1 MDDVSDDAALE
12 ARLRPAATALIRD
25 EGDAAGYLDAITAMA
40 ISMPPDRLR
49 ASMDYVLFPVT
60 RVMRRESAPPTASSA
75 SDPSPSSPAPLAP
88 SARAARRRA
97 LESSIRC
104 VGSVVRRADSCGA
117 TPDAAMD
124 LLSVLVSVLASC
136 ARERDADAES
146 LRVAAVATLRDAI
159 AALHPTRDR
168 PALLSDPVRPVFGYC
183 VSLLLDVAHAEAIAG
198 AQGSR
203 ALRADALRALR
214 DLVRAAED
222 DPDGLAFFLPGI
234 VSGLVRAVAAG
245 AGTRPGHGAG
255 PASAAEDSAAAEAA
269 ARALADVTRAV
280 MRDDSFDPRTL
291 REFDEDGGED
301 SDEAGEDGDEAASA
315 TSATSAASATSALA
329 ERLRRLAARS
339 SSRGKSSSSTGP
351 LNPDSDPSSSP
362 SLRATRDA
370 GWLRDASPRVSGAI
384 ASAFASL
391 ETHPKPSVRAAAGAS
406 ACVVLRACRRTLRA
420 ATRSLTET
428 ALAVYRDPWPA
439 ASAETRD
446 ALRAASLAGEM
457 HRETLDDILRDA
469 FDALPRAVREG
480 SAKGAATARR
490 TLAAMDVAGRDA
502 TETTLATR
510 ANVRIAATTSLAR
523 CFAVGD
529 GGVGAGGAGG
539 IGGAG
544 VFDSASVFAAD
555 AASAAH
561 SAHSSASSLARRRAA
576 HLSDPELYGEIA
588 AVARALGG
596 YLGALPALVAA
607 RLDALRETLEVSS
620 ANEGDQSSTS
630 MWRRGACA
638 HVVAL
643 NETLLGAAERRE
655 AEVLKTAESLA
666 TVARETRTVRL
677 RDETRY
683 VRLRDAT
690 ATARAVLDEYLRE
703 DVWNLPTSVEDLRR
717 ERARR
722 TGQGTGGDGD
732 GSTPTRFA
740 SEVGGFDSDA
750 ATVRENALL
759 VSLAA
764 EGLGA
769 AARVGGREFIRR
781 GGFLPLALCPLLRRL
796 GDPAP
801 DVRDAARHALEVT
814 ARVGGYYP
822 DEGTEEGEEGGDP
835 PAASST
841 PASSTPI
848 TALVAANADYVVSE
862 LSRRL
867 RRLADH
873 PDAARFFAAALGRRA
888 SSARL
893 LLPLL
898 SEPVGRALDALSI
911 ARRRA
916 HDGDVAALLD
926 VARSVADAVEEDAK
940 AIAVEAEEAWAE
952 ARPLAAMLDEMREFQ
967 EENDAISPGEEETSS
982 TSSPDD
988 PETTL
993 LSSNLRSLVASSP
1006 HRDACVSFDASATM
1020 SAWRRRARRESN
1032 LSRLATSVLSAAAPL
1047 MESSDDGRRVSACEA
1062 CASALRALRGVETCV
1077 ETDRETLET
1086 VRRLFPG
1093 DAPDA
1098 AEESQSRPAK
1108 LLPRVHAAWPHLA
1121 AALGHRLGPAAS
1133 PEPLR
1138 AALATLETAAKVSG
1152 GSFIARRFARDAWPN
1167 LAVVL
1172 ERGVPRAAK
1181 TTVAS
1186 RLEQLYHLG
1195 DGTRRHGGHAAIGE
1209 NHSAIASS
1217 SAADAEDDAS
1227 ASRRSESARRFI
1239 FQTMA
1244 NIAANETSRGALTDV
1259 ARLAAEQTTERALRR
1274 GGDERTRTAAE
1285 AAARGLAAVDPD
1297 AAWLR
1302 WTLEATGRDESPTPV
1317 APTWKQTDGTKDD
1330 DGTKDENGTD
1340 DIDGTD
1346 GESRV
1351 CGSSSG
1357 SEWTS
1362 SLPTLPSFREI
1373 CPAPKASTPERRA
1386 RDALALL
1393 TSCGLA
1399 AVRVE
1404 DGGGTETGGTETR
1417 AEA

>member
-1 MDDVSDDAALE
+1 M
-12 ARLRPAATALIRD
+12 
-25 EGDAAGYLDAITAMA
+25 
-40 ISMPPDRLR
+40 
-49 ASMDYVLFPVT
+49 
-60 RVMRRESAPPTASSA
+60 
-75 SDPSPSSPAPLAP
+75 
-88 SARAARRRA
+88 
-97 LESSIRC
+97 
-104 VGSVVRRADSCGA
+104 
-117 TPDAAMD
+117 
-124 LLSVLVSVLASC
+124 
-136 ARERDADAES
+136 
-146 LRVAAVATLRDAI
+146 
-159 AALHPTRDR
+159 
-168 PALLSDPVRPVFGYC
+168 
-183 VSLLLDVAHAEAIAG
+183 
-198 AQGSR
+198 
-203 ALRADALRALR
+203 
-214 DLVRAAED
+214 
-222 DPDGLAFFLPGI
+222 
-234 VSGLVRAVAAG
+234 
-245 AGTRPGHGAG
+245 
-255 PASAAEDSAAAEAA
+255 
-269 ARALADVTRAV
+269 
-280 MRDDSFDPRTL
+280 
-291 REFDEDGGED
+291 
-301 SDEAGEDGDEAASA
+301 
-315 TSATSAASATSALA
+315 
-329 ERLRRLAARS
+329 
-339 SSRGKSSSSTGP
+339 
-351 LNPDSDPSSSP
+351 
-362 SLRATRDA
+362 
-370 GWLRDASPRVSGAI
+370 
-384 ASAFASL
+384 
-391 ETHPKPSVRAAAGAS
+391 
-406 ACVVLRACRRTLRA
+406 
-420 ATRSLTET
+420 
-428 ALAVYRDPWPA
+428 
-439 ASAETRD
+439 
-446 ALRAASLAGEM
+446 
-457 HRETLDDILRDA
+457 
-469 FDALPRAVREG
+469 
-480 SAKGAATARR
+480 
-490 TLAAMDVAGRDA
+490 
-502 TETTLATR
+502 
-510 ANVRIAATTSLAR
+510 
-523 CFAVGD
+523 
-529 GGVGAGGAGG
+529 
-539 IGGAG
+539 
-544 VFDSASVFAAD
+544 
-555 AASAAH
+555 
-561 SAHSSASSLARRRAA
+561 
-576 HLSDPELYGEIA
+576 
-588 AVARALGG
+588 
-596 YLGALPALVAA
+596 
-607 RLDALRETLEVSS
+607 
-620 ANEGDQSSTS
+620 
-630 MWRRGACA
+630 
-638 HVVAL
+638 
-643 NETLLGAAERRE
+643 
-655 AEVLKTAESLA
+655 
-666 TVARETRTVRL
+666 
-677 RDETRY
+677 
-683 VRLRDAT
+683 
-690 ATARAVLDEYLRE
+690 
-703 DVWNLPTSVEDLRR
+703 
-717 ERARR
+717 
-722 TGQGTGGDGD
+722 
-732 GSTPTRFA
+732 
-740 SEVGGFDSDA
+740 
-750 ATVRENALL
+750 
-759 VSLAA
+759 
-764 EGLGA
+764 
-769 AARVGGREFIRR
+769 
-781 GGFLPLALCPLLRRL
+781 
-796 GDPAP
+796 
-801 DVRDAARHALEVT
+801 
-814 ARVGGYYP
+814 
-822 DEGTEEGEEGGDP
+822 
-835 PAASST
+835 
-841 PASSTPI
+841 
-848 TALVAANADYVVSE
+848 VAANADYVVSE

-940 AIAVEAEEAWAE
+940 AMAVEAEEARAE

-967 EENDAISPGEEETSS
+967 EENDANFPGEEETSS
-982 TSSPDD
+982 ADD
-988 PETTL
+988 PER
-993 LSSNLRSLVASSP
+993 SAKNLRSLVASSP

-1020 SAWRRRARRESN
+1020 SAWRRRARRQSN

-1062 CASALRALRGVETCV
+1062 CASALRALRGVEICV

-1317 APTWKQTDGTKDD
+1317 APTWKQTDGTKD
-1330 DGTKDENGTD
+1330 G
-1340 DIDGTD
+1340 IDGTV
-1346 GESRV
+1346 GVHSESRV
-1351 CGSSSG
+1351 CGSGSG

>member
-1 MDDVSDDAALE
+1 M
-12 ARLRPAATALIRD
+12 
-25 EGDAAGYLDAITAMA
+25 
-40 ISMPPDRLR
+40 
-49 ASMDYVLFPVT
+49 
-60 RVMRRESAPPTASSA
+60 
-75 SDPSPSSPAPLAP
+75 
-88 SARAARRRA
+88 
-97 LESSIRC
+97 
-104 VGSVVRRADSCGA
+104 
-117 TPDAAMD
+117 
-124 LLSVLVSVLASC
+124 
-136 ARERDADAES
+136 
-146 LRVAAVATLRDAI
+146 
-159 AALHPTRDR
+159 
-168 PALLSDPVRPVFGYC
+168 
-183 VSLLLDVAHAEAIAG
+183 
-198 AQGSR
+198 
-203 ALRADALRALR
+203 
-214 DLVRAAED
+214 
-222 DPDGLAFFLPGI
+222 
-234 VSGLVRAVAAG
+234 
-245 AGTRPGHGAG
+245 
-255 PASAAEDSAAAEAA
+255 
-269 ARALADVTRAV
+269 
-280 MRDDSFDPRTL
+280 
-291 REFDEDGGED
+291 
-301 SDEAGEDGDEAASA
+301 
-315 TSATSAASATSALA
+315 
-329 ERLRRLAARS
+329 
-339 SSRGKSSSSTGP
+339 
-351 LNPDSDPSSSP
+351 
-362 SLRATRDA
+362 
-370 GWLRDASPRVSGAI
+370 
-384 ASAFASL
+384 
-391 ETHPKPSVRAAAGAS
+391 
-406 ACVVLRACRRTLRA
+406 
-420 ATRSLTET
+420 
-428 ALAVYRDPWPA
+428 
-439 ASAETRD
+439 
-446 ALRAASLAGEM
+446 
-457 HRETLDDILRDA
+457 
-469 FDALPRAVREG
+469 
-480 SAKGAATARR
+480 
-490 TLAAMDVAGRDA
+490 
-502 TETTLATR
+502 
-510 ANVRIAATTSLAR
+510 
-523 CFAVGD
+523 
-529 GGVGAGGAGG
+529 
-539 IGGAG
+539 
-544 VFDSASVFAAD
+544 
-555 AASAAH
+555 
-561 SAHSSASSLARRRAA
+561 
-576 HLSDPELYGEIA
+576 
-588 AVARALGG
+588 
-596 YLGALPALVAA
+596 
-607 RLDALRETLEVSS
+607 
-620 ANEGDQSSTS
+620 
-630 MWRRGACA
+630 
-638 HVVAL
+638 
-643 NETLLGAAERRE
+643 
-655 AEVLKTAESLA
+655 
-666 TVARETRTVRL
+666 
-677 RDETRY
+677 
-683 VRLRDAT
+683 
-690 ATARAVLDEYLRE
+690 LDEYLRE

-722 TGQGTGGDGD
+722 TGRGTGGDGD

-764 EGLGA
+764 EGVGA

-814 ARVGGYYP
+814 ARVGGYTP
-822 DEGTEEGEEGGDP
+822 DEGTEGGEEGGEP

-841 PASSTPI
+841 PVGEHDEGTEGGEEGGEPPAASSTPNSTAASSTPI

-940 AIAVEAEEAWAE
+940 SVAVEAEEARAE

-967 EENDAISPGEEETSS
+967 EENDANFPGEEETSS
-982 TSSPDD
+982 ADD
-988 PETTL
+988 PER
-993 LSSNLRSLVASSP
+993 SAKNLRSLVASSP

-1020 SAWRRRARRESN
+1020 SAWRRRARRQSN

-1062 CASALRALRGVETCV
+1062 CASALRALRGVEICV

-1317 APTWKQTDGTKDD
+1317 APTWKQTDGTKD
-1330 DGTKDENGTD
+1330 G
-1340 DIDGTD
+1340 IDGTVETD
-1346 GESRV
+1346 GVHSESRV
-1351 CGSSSG
+1351 CGSG

-1404 DGGGTETGGTETR
+1404 DGGGTETAGRRRGPKRRE
-1417 AEA
+1417 

>member
-1 MDDVSDDAALE
+1 MDGS
-12 ARLRPAATALIRD
+12 
-25 EGDAAGYLDAITAMA
+25 EGHAPGG
-40 ISMPPDRLR
+40 ISRHPEEERR
-49 ASMDYVLFPVT
+49 ASK
-60 RVMRRESAPPTASSA
+60 RHAS
-75 SDPSPSSPAPLAP
+75 
-88 SARAARRRA
+88 
-97 LESSIRC
+97 
-104 VGSVVRRADSCGA
+104 
-117 TPDAAMD
+117 
-124 LLSVLVSVLASC
+124 
-136 ARERDADAES
+136 
-146 LRVAAVATLRDAI
+146 
-159 AALHPTRDR
+159 
-168 PALLSDPVRPVFGYC
+168 FG
-183 VSLLLDVAHAEAIAG
+183 E
-198 AQGSR
+198 
-203 ALRADALRALR
+203 
-214 DLVRAAED
+214 
-222 DPDGLAFFLPGI
+222 
-234 VSGLVRAVAAG
+234 
-245 AGTRPGHGAG
+245 
-255 PASAAEDSAAAEAA
+255 
-269 ARALADVTRAV
+269 
-280 MRDDSFDPRTL
+280 
-291 REFDEDGGED
+291 
-301 SDEAGEDGDEAASA
+301 
-315 TSATSAASATSALA
+315 
-329 ERLRRLAARS
+329 
-339 SSRGKSSSSTGP
+339 
-351 LNPDSDPSSSP
+351 
-362 SLRATRDA
+362 
-370 GWLRDASPRVSGAI
+370 
-384 ASAFASL
+384 
-391 ETHPKPSVRAAAGAS
+391 
-406 ACVVLRACRRTLRA
+406 
-420 ATRSLTET
+420 
-428 ALAVYRDPWPA
+428 
-439 ASAETRD
+439 
-446 ALRAASLAGEM
+446 
-457 HRETLDDILRDA
+457 
-469 FDALPRAVREG
+469 
-480 SAKGAATARR
+480 
-490 TLAAMDVAGRDA
+490 
-502 TETTLATR
+502 
-510 ANVRIAATTSLAR
+510 
-523 CFAVGD
+523 
-529 GGVGAGGAGG
+529 
-539 IGGAG
+539 
-544 VFDSASVFAAD
+544 
-555 AASAAH
+555 
-561 SAHSSASSLARRRAA
+561 RRRAA

-620 ANEGDQSSTS
+620 ANEGDESSTS

-666 TVARETRTVRL
+666 TVARETRA
-677 RDETRY
+677 

-764 EGLGA
+764 EGVGA

-822 DEGTEEGEEGGDP
+822 DEGIEGGEEGGDP
-835 PAASST
+835 PAASSTPVGEHDEGTEGGGGPPAASSTPNST

-916 HDGDVAALLD
+916 HDGDVTALLD

-1062 CASALRALRGVETCV
+1062 CASALRALRGVEICV

-1098 AEESQSRPAK
+1098 AEESQSRPVK

-1317 APTWKQTDGTKDD
+1317 APTWKHTDGTKDGMDGTVGID
-1330 DGTKDENGTD
+1330 DGTVGVHS
-1340 DIDGTD
+1340 
-1346 GESRV
+1346 ESRV
-1351 CGSSSG
+1351 CGSGSEWTSSSG

-1362 SLPTLPSFREI
+1362 STPTLPSFREI
-1373 CPAPKASTPERRA
+1373 CPAPKTSTPERRA

-1404 DGGGTETGGTETR
+1404 DGGGTETR